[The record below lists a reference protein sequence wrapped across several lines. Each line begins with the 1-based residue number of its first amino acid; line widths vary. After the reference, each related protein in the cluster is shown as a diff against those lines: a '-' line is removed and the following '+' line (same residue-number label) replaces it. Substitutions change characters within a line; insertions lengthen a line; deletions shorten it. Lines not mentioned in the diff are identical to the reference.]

1 MKKKNE
7 IQATKIECRR
17 KGKNGEKPFDFLHK
31 QICEMKKNQVNSQ
44 HHPLEI
50 LWTK

>member
-1 MKKKNE
+1 MKKNE
-7 IQATKIECRR
+7 IQAKKNRIQ